1 MTAVDTGWI
10 NDEKPAELAVGHLKK
25 HDFQT
30 PIDEIDAASRVLD
43 PIIAPL
49 KAQQDGEAN
58 VEPPFGVFLK
68 DYVLCEW

>member
-1 MTAVDTGWI
+1 MQPI
-10 NDEKPAELAVGHLKK
+10 EKAKDHEQK
-25 HDFQT
+25 HNFQT

-49 KAQQDGEAN
+49 LLASSADNADGSML

-68 DYVLCEW
+68 DYVQSEW